1 MKKGVNYIIILLLI
15 ISIFFPVDFVYAGET
30 TVSEALGVIA
40 SWLGGGI
47 ELLLRPVFWA
57 VQKILAGFAGLAG
70 LILNSVIDFTIFR
83 MSDNIQGLTGIN
95 IAWKVIKDLMNIGF
109 IFMLVYQSIL
119 VILSIKDVSS
129 VKSFIVG
136 IFLASIL
143 INFSLFFTK
152 VIIDASNV
160 VTVGI
165 YNNIVPGGAG
175 QTLLTA
181 GLANA
186 YTQRLNIQSFY
197 SADGASTATN
207 WGQIMGYIG
216 ISIILIIVIFV
227 FLAISV
233 MFLVRYIVLLILLV
247 LSPIAYMGLAWSGMK
262 SYADRWWNA
271 FWGQI
276 LWPPVYMI
284 MTWVVLTIISDQGFL
299 GKRPEYAS
307 LGGLGDGASAQD
319 AASVIVNF
327 ALVIGLTI
335 ASVIV
340 SKQTATKGA
349 SEVGKLTSG
358 AMAFGGGA
366 LLGGAARLGRKTGRY
381 GERMASD
388 EDLKRRAA
396 EEKGIKGSIARMQL
410 AAANRVATGSYDVRA
425 SRVGETVIGQ
435 ILGKEG
441 FGKVAKD
448 SNFRAIREAKIKEEA
463 KIAERYKVSDRAKD
477 EAKEKLDMNTLE
489 GRKFDLEE
497 KERKTKR
504 RIYFG
509 SDEFLNSSEKI
520 KTDEL
525 AKESELEQR
534 DIAREKAKIES
545 DRASIEANKKEGGL
559 GVLARLKNERDLAQ
573 GEKKAEL
580 DKEINDWEV
589 NPDNQDLISGI
600 KDQEDALRER
610 EKKIFQREEVDR
622 VNQEKVK
629 KFYKEKK
636 ELDDDKWVSQE
647 KLRLVAVAGGTEVK
661 DIQGEG
667 KVTFIKDTNTRFNQN
682 VVDAYTQRTEA
693 VAQRAEEGSLVYRG
707 VSNVYSRATGKK
719 LKPTNYGKQLGKEIR
734 KKSKGKTAEEQLRDW
749 AKQKSKEE
757 REAGRNFLQE
767 ESTSTPAPA
776 PAPEPTPQP
785 EQNAGGGGQQA

>member
-15 ISIFFPVDFVYAGET
+15 VSVFFPVDYVYAGT
-30 TVSEALGVIA
+30 STVTEALGIIA

-227 FLAISV
+227 FLAVSV

-307 LGGLGDGASAQD
+307 LGGLSDGASAQD

-327 ALVIGLTI
+327 ALIIGLTI
-335 ASVIV
+335 ASIVI

-349 SEVGKLTSG
+349 AEVGKLTSG
-358 AMAFGGGA
+358 AMALGGGA
-366 LLGGAARLGRKTGRY
+366 LLGGAARLGRTTVGRY

-388 EDLKRRAA
+388 EDLKRRAD
-396 EEKGIKGSIARMQL
+396 EEKGIKGRIARMQL
-410 AAANRVATGSYDVRA
+410 AAANRAATGSYDVRA
-425 SRVGETVIGQ
+425 SRAGKTAIEQT
-435 ILGKEG
+435 LGKEG

-580 DKEINDWEV
+580 DKKINDWEV
-589 NPDNQDLISGI
+589 DPDNQDLISGI
-600 KDQEDALRER
+600 KDQEDALREK
-610 EKKIFQREEVDR
+610 EKEIFQREEVDR

-647 KLRLVAVAGGTEVK
+647 KLRLVAVAGGTETRDVN
-661 DIQGEG
+661 GE
-667 KVTFIKDTNTRFNQN
+667 KVTFVKGTETRFDQA
-682 VVDAYTQRTEA
+682 VVDAYSQRTARAAE
-693 VAQRAEEGSLVYRG
+693 RAEEGSFAYRRA
-707 VSNVYSRATGKK
+707 SNVYSFFTGKK
-719 LKPTNYGKQLGKEIR
+719 LKPTHYGKQLAKEIK
-734 KKSKGKTAEEQLRDW
+734 KKSGGKTAAQQLRDL
-749 AKQKSKEE
+749 AKQQSEE
-757 REAGRNFLQE
+757 DVAAGIVTEGTQ
-767 ESTSTPAPA
+767 TTQAPT
-776 PAPEPTPQP
+776 PEPVTAPQP
-785 EQNAGGGGQQA
+785 EQNAGGGQQA